1 MVTCDIALRRGPIT
15 FHNIGELTVV
25 PCAMEGA
32 TKLIS
37 SKATREEILA
47 VVAITRLRC
56 GNCVMIGL
64 CSMTSENDSE
74 NDLPSLKLI
83 I

>member
-1 MVTCDIALRRGPIT
+1 MVTCDIALRRDSIT
-15 FHNIGELTVV
+15 FHIGELTVV
-25 PCAMEGA
+25 LCAMEGA

-47 VVAITRLRC
+47 VVAITLLRC

-74 NDLPSLKLI
+74 NDLRSI
-83 I
+83 FS